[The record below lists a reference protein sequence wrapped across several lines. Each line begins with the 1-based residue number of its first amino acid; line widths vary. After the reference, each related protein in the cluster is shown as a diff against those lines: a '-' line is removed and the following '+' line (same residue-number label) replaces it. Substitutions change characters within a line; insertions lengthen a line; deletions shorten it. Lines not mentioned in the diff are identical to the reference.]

1 MSTITLPRIEYR
13 ELKKKAKIYDAFW
26 GQDQEVKIKRM
37 IPVIYLQGKSAKKL
51 DRRVEQSLREY
62 RAGKTV
68 KIKSVADLM

>member
-1 MSTITLPRIEYR
+1 MPTVTLDKIEYR
-13 ELKKKAKIYDAFW
+13 ELQKKAKVYDSFW
-26 GQDQEVKIKRM
+26 GQEVKIKRM